1 MEFSSILKLKL
12 DLAKYLEEEKFF
24 TAEKIDKAMMMMTTQ
39 WIYEFYE
46 RVNKVYD
53 EYFATV
59 ESRIEGLTTYVVDQ
73 QTYIILNFKKIRE
86 GPDMCKA
93 LGCFIDAL

>member
-1 MEFSSILKLKL
+1 MEFSAILKLKL

-24 TAEKIDKAMMMMTTQ
+24 TADKIDKAMMMMTTQ

-73 QTYIILNFKKIRE
+73 
-86 GPDMCKA
+86 
-93 LGCFIDAL
+93 

>member
-12 DLAKYLEEEKFF
+12 DLSKYLEEEKFF
-24 TAEKIDKAMMMMTTQ
+24 TIEKIDKAMMMMTTQ

-53 EYFATV
+53 EYFAAV
-59 ESRIEGLTTYVVDQ
+59 ESRIEGLTTFVVDQ
-73 QTYIILNFKKIRE
+73 
-86 GPDMCKA
+86 
-93 LGCFIDAL
+93 

>member
-1 MEFSSILKLKL
+1 MEFSAVLKLKL
-12 DLAKYLEEEKFF
+12 DLSKYLEEEKFF

-39 WIYEFYE
+39 WIWEFYE

-59 ESRIEGLTTYVVDQ
+59 ESRMEGLTTYIVDQ
-73 QTYIILNFKKIRE
+73 
-86 GPDMCKA
+86 
-93 LGCFIDAL
+93 

>member
-12 DLAKYLEEEKFF
+12 DLSKYLEEEKFF
-24 TAEKIDKAMMMMTTQ
+24 TIEKIDKALMMMTTQ

-53 EYFATV
+53 EYFAAV
-59 ESRIEGLTTYVVDQ
+59 ESRIEGLTTFVVDQ
-73 QTYIILNFKKIRE
+73 
-86 GPDMCKA
+86 
-93 LGCFIDAL
+93 